1 MTNTHS
7 SKIEDFVVMCDQITP
22 RGTLI
27 DKLPEG
33 KDLPFELDPDKR
45 DWKYDGD
52 GRKIPKSAP

>member
-1 MTNTHS
+1 
-7 SKIEDFVVMCDQITP
+7 MCDQITP